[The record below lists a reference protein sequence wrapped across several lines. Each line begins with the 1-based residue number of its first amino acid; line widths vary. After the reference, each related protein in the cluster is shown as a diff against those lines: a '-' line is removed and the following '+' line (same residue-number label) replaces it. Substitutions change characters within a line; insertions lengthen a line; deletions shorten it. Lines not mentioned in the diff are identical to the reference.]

1 MAKYVFFLYTL
12 LVSIVHIWTL
22 GLYVEGIRDIDI
34 VDVCHRSC
42 ETDLRYTSEGGSQL
56 FCDQSCSVQ
65 QCNIGCQLYKEAVSS
80 SCPKVCTSSF
90 SRMLNTTGVT
100 QAPSQDQ
107 MRNCIQ
113 GCIFALD
120 KYSEEIRDKIGHL
133 DQPLLDIS
141 TLNSSSLVLKW
152 KTAVLES
159 VVYKIQKKMV
169 GMDSG
174 WHLHDK
180 VLFRA
185 DGRIELSS
193 LHPYVTY
200 KFKVLALLSSLPDHI
215 MYSNET
221 TEITTLP
228 NGAPSTAPRI
238 TSLSAPSSRVIS
250 LTWLP
255 PLFTNGKLLSYRIY
269 VEPLNHPVLNAT
281 TIETPWNA
289 SSWLL
294 SQLQSSL
301 QYRISLSAWNA
312 EGEGPKESRTIVT
325 PSPGNLSEHETAY
338 LILGS
343 RNKVIKRNILDVIQ
357 HSMEYMDLVYRHDN
371 SSILVR
377 ALNSLNQTEGSDTF
391 TLTNG
396 TVKDLCLHVSQ
407 EMIFASDSRGMVTR
421 ISLDTK
427 QIRSNHYPG
436 INNAG
441 AITVDW
447 LSDRVYVASA
457 DRIYSCPLDQ
467 DRCVVILNGLQPSP
481 SDLKVDPINGFLYYV
496 ISGQG
501 LYRIDLGDIQLVTS
515 FQSQPYRP
523 RSQLVID
530 MADLWTHIIDLY
542 NVHLYVVNN
551 TARRMMTTF
560 LDGSNVRLFHENV
573 IRSEYFN
580 VTSMIFFN
588 QTFIWTNTTKMFG
601 EEQES
606 PLKDYRHNELLFFE
620 PPFTGINVFH
630 PSTQPTPV
638 PSSAPDEVEALFTR
652 VRVDIRWKPPPLLQ
666 YQGKGAWINWTYE
679 LKLIS
684 LKNGQSNVYRVSGL
698 KHTIRNLLPN
708 SEYSLQVRA
717 QSDAG
722 EGPWS
727 KLFIGKTLIDDN
739 WSILLGV
746 AGGQILRRNILED
759 QKKVVV
765 NFFSNS
771 TDIAWFENIAF
782 WVTQEGQ
789 LTFYNQTSE
798 EKRQLLKVEKAYSVA
813 YDWLGKK
820 VFWSDLSHVAIYRS
834 DIIGIHVEFIRRS
847 LARDLAIDA
856 LRGRLYW
863 ATQNSIETSYL
874 NGEHHQELY
883 VIPPFSGPNVISLTL
898 DFDSEKVYWYV
909 KASDSQSL
917 YTTKLIPDN
926 YVGHFP
932 SMAEKVGDFKSISST
947 SGLQYFSQRLF
958 WLSEKNSLMVG
969 DLHCNF
975 TATISSMTD
984 IKSFVIVPSGLKYK
998 SKPRV
1003 IPNPIRSSDIQTEGN
1018 SSKFNLTWSNSSEVT
1033 HGTVFY
1039 RVFIEIGNTNKSF
1052 TTSKNKIELS
1062 AYSPYIKIGVT
1073 IQPYTY
1079 WGYADPT
1086 TAYLR
1091 SPMSK
1096 PTAPLSPEVYVIE
1109 HKNATASYQTL
1120 AADFRWM
1127 SPIAINGII
1136 SHHFVYHWLGDDES
1150 SMTEVKVRG
1159 TTRNY
1164 ILSPLIKNQT
1174 YHFKVVACTEAGCG
1188 PSSPNKSC
1196 VTNELNP
1203 VPKLLVG
1210 TTKGIGITETDS
1222 PYRDFTKLYPTIDEP
1237 LKAVS
1242 FLHQDD
1248 IRLYWINNRN
1258 AVVQAHE
1265 NDLLEIFTLK
1275 GNGKDITVDWV
1286 SRTLYFVETFSSDKS
1301 SITQFNLDNGKYT
1314 VFLNRSANVQTIA
1327 VDPFNSAVLW
1337 LETSVDGEMQILSS
1351 DMTNKNVK
1359 TVLSSAISNT
1369 NKRDGFCNCTL
1380 LKNLVSVMAVT
1391 YSRIDG
1397 RIEIFF
1403 AENQTGSIYST
1414 DINGCKCIKIFS
1426 KSMSNSYGF
1435 PPSLIAVDHL
1445 RVSWYS
1451 QSDRKLYSVNKATG
1465 EGLTMQDFTDI
1476 TDIVALGSNLQPLPD
1491 AQCLDPGAASS
1502 NVQKYE
1508 EGVNYIYLN
1517 LTSPIKPSSC
1527 LTISSPQTKYT
1538 LYYRTVKA
1546 TKPGAAPEDCQVDLS
1561 QCSKLESYS
1570 TYMELK
1576 GLQPYTQYLIQVAV
1590 SNHFY
1595 PYLSEALGHPL
1606 VITTKFGAPS
1616 AALEVVSEPCTP
1628 EKIMVTWR
1636 PSQVLNGPADQIFYR
1651 VQYSTVLTQKETEN
1665 IKINRTDESY
1675 IQTFVNDLTP
1685 GTVYIIKVFSC
1696 MGNRAQCTSSETV
1709 TVKTFLTP
1717 YDVFFS
1723 NATSYSIVMSW
1734 RSPPDNSI
1742 LRHQIIY
1749 AEVTSEPLKWFE
1761 SGILSVTDNNTQ
1773 YEELITQLQPNTLY
1787 SFKIKA
1793 SYNYRPFDDAHYI
1806 WPSDDS
1812 KFTYRTLVFLPNEV
1826 STPDIRKLKSGLFE
1840 VKWEKPNDNGAPIT
1854 NYELELSSADPDH
1867 FNWHLVYNGS
1877 DTRWLIET
1885 KELKPGKHYVFRV
1898 AAVNSQGRGAFSQN
1912 SSTFIAPHP
1921 IAEAGIGQGIIGI
1934 IAGTVAVFIAVIFII
1949 IVVLIIQKRKTKT
1962 PHFIIRGPDT
1972 ELATLRELPH
1982 TAFQQSNT
1990 LYAISIKC
1998 TDEEIA
2004 KLPHFSRN
2012 QLMLTMFLGSG
2023 AFGEVFE
2030 GLAKNILGDGSGETR
2045 CAVKTLRK
2053 SASDHEKEEF
2063 LKEALLMKNFQHD
2076 NILRL
2081 LGVCLDNDPQFI
2093 IMELMEGGD
2102 LLSFLR
2108 SCRATSTSPA
2118 KLLLPDLV
2126 KICVHVVRGCK
2137 YLEDMHFVH
2146 RDLAARNCL
2155 VSSKFPSDMI
2165 VKIGDFGLARDIY
2178 KNDYYRKEGEGL
2190 LPVRWMSPE
2199 SLVDGFFTTQSDIW
2213 AFGVLMWEVLTLGQQ
2228 PYPAR
2233 TNIEVLHFVRD
2244 GGKLE
2249 RPEKCTD
2256 EMFSLMRK
2264 CWSFNCDHRP
2274 SFAVLLENLELFQE
2288 KCLHMSPEEIIRYS
2302 PAVSDGSERR
2312 CQPFDER
2319 GGRSHRGRGRGGK
2332 SSYAGSVY
2340 PRQTNLGFV
2349 HQKSTNNNR
2358 GWIRSFDAV
2367 REAKEAQRL
2376 AQFS

>member
-1 MAKYVFFLYTL
+1 M
-12 LVSIVHIWTL
+12 LV
-22 GLYVEGIRDIDI
+22 
-34 VDVCHRSC
+34 
-42 ETDLRYTSEGGSQL
+42 
-56 FCDQSCSVQ
+56 
-65 QCNIGCQLYKEAVSS
+65 
-80 SCPKVCTSSF
+80 
-90 SRMLNTTGVT
+90 
-100 QAPSQDQ
+100 PSQW
-107 MRNCIQ
+107 I
-113 GCIFALD
+113 
-120 KYSEEIRDKIGHL
+120 
-133 DQPLLDIS
+133 
-141 TLNSSSLVLKW
+141 
-152 KTAVLES
+152 
-159 VVYKIQKKMV
+159 
-169 GMDSG
+169 
-174 WHLHDK
+174 
-180 VLFRA
+180 
-185 DGRIELSS
+185 
-193 LHPYVTY
+193 
-200 KFKVLALLSSLPDHI
+200 
-215 MYSNET
+215 
-221 TEITTLP
+221 
-228 NGAPSTAPRI
+228 
-238 TSLSAPSSRVIS
+238 
-250 LTWLP
+250 
-255 PLFTNGKLLSYRIY
+255 
-269 VEPLNHPVLNAT
+269 
-281 TIETPWNA
+281 
-289 SSWLL
+289 
-294 SQLQSSL
+294 
-301 QYRISLSAWNA
+301 
-312 EGEGPKESRTIVT
+312 
-325 PSPGNLSEHETAY
+325 
-338 LILGS
+338 
-343 RNKVIKRNILDVIQ
+343 
-357 HSMEYMDLVYRHDN
+357 
-371 SSILVR
+371 
-377 ALNSLNQTEGSDTF
+377 
-391 TLTNG
+391 
-396 TVKDLCLHVSQ
+396 
-407 EMIFASDSRGMVTR
+407 
-421 ISLDTK
+421 
-427 QIRSNHYPG
+427 
-436 INNAG
+436 
-441 AITVDW
+441 
-447 LSDRVYVASA
+447 
-457 DRIYSCPLDQ
+457 
-467 DRCVVILNGLQPSP
+467 
-481 SDLKVDPINGFLYYV
+481 GFLTESMLPAL
-496 ISGQG
+496 IGGQG

-708 SEYSLQVRA
+708 N
-717 QSDAG
+717 
-722 EGPWS
+722 
-727 KLFIGKTLIDDN
+727 N

-746 AGGQILRRNILED
+746 AG
-759 QKKVVV
+759 
-765 NFFSNS
+765 
-771 TDIAWFENIAF
+771 DIAWFENIAF

-820 VFWSDLSHVAIYRS
+820 IYRS

-932 SMAEKVGDFKSISST
+932 SMAEK
-947 SGLQYFSQRLF
+947 
-958 WLSEKNSLMVG
+958 
-969 DLHCNF
+969 
-975 TATISSMTD
+975 
-984 IKSFVIVPSGLKYK
+984 
-998 SKPRV
+998 
-1003 IPNPIRSSDIQTEGN
+1003 
-1018 SSKFNLTWSNSSEVT
+1018 
-1033 HGTVFY
+1033 
-1039 RVFIEIGNTNKSF
+1039 

-1150 SMTEVKVRG
+1150 SMTEV
-1159 TTRNY
+1159 
-1164 ILSPLIKNQT
+1164 
-1174 YHFKVVACTEAGCG
+1174 KVVACTEAGCG

-1369 NKRDGFCNCTL
+1369 NKRDGF
-1380 LKNLVSVMAVT
+1380 
-1391 YSRIDG
+1391 
-1397 RIEIFF
+1397 
-1403 AENQTGSIYST
+1403 
-1414 DINGCKCIKIFS
+1414 
-1426 KSMSNSYGF
+1426 

-1561 QCSKLESYS
+1561 QCSKLLELKHSFFKQESYS

-1761 SGILSVTDNNTQ
+1761 S
-1773 YEELITQLQPNTLY
+1773 
-1787 SFKIKA
+1787 A

-1854 NYELELSSADPDH
+1854 NYELEL
-1867 FNWHLVYNGS
+1867 
-1877 DTRWLIET
+1877 
-1885 KELKPGKHYVFRV
+1885 
-1898 AAVNSQGRGAFSQN
+1898 
-1912 SSTFIAPHP
+1912 
-1921 IAEAGIGQGIIGI
+1921 
-1934 IAGTVAVFIAVIFII
+1934 
-1949 IVVLIIQKRKTKT
+1949 RKTKT

-2302 PAVSDGSERR
+2302 PAVSDEIKAVN
-2312 CQPFDER
+2312 DDANHLMNEEDDLIEEEEEEEKAVMR
-2319 GGRSHRGRGRGGK
+2319 GLFTPDKPIWGLYTKKVQTITGG
-2332 SSYAGSVY
+2332 GSV
-2340 PRQTNLGFV
+2340 RLTQSGK
-2349 HQKSTNNNR
+2349 QK
-2358 GWIRSFDAV
+2358 
-2367 REAKEAQRL
+2367 RL
-2376 AQFS
+2376 KDLLSSPDGTEKVC